1 MGIYAKLINLD
12 ELFESVST
20 PTTIVN
26 DLDSQTS
33 DQKKDINETIYTTN
47 GDVYNNVPTCQC
59 GEKKGKYRI
68 GSICSNCHT
77 PVSESIEEYLQS
89 LVWIRQPNGV
99 EKLINPQIW
108 LMLKR
113 KFTIGAFCTL
123 TYLTDNGVKFDKM
136 VLSNKKVMR
145 LKYQLVEAGLDQRGY
160 NHFIQNFDRYMEF
173 LFNSDVFKPKRKE
186 VDKLYNLIYLHKDKV
201 FTSYI
206 PIPNKSLL
214 IIEDTN
220 YGSFIDK
227 SLTLVLNAVRLMT
240 GIDRPDAISLTEKS
254 RENRVSKALNNI
266 SDYCMQTYKEL
277 FSPKP
282 GIFRKQIYGTRVDY
296 SFRTVISSLS
306 GKHRYDEIHIPWPVG
321 INVLYNHIVSKLLHR
336 GYSPTEAFSFINKY
350 NLEYNEEMETILKE
364 LINEAGPR
372 GIPCLGNRNPSLGRG
387 SIQRHYITKIKT
399 DPQDITTSISLLC
412 CPSYNSDRVLLTMHD
427 FTVLKKAY

>member
-12 ELFESVST
+12 DLFNSVST

-26 DLDSQTS
+26 DLESQTS

-68 GSICSNCHT
+68 GSLCNNCHT
-77 PVSESIEEYLQS
+77 TVTEPIEEYLQS
-89 LVWIRQPNGV
+89 LVWIRQPIGV
-99 EKLINPQIW
+99 EKLFNPQIW

-113 KFTIGAFCTL
+113 KFTIGNFCTI
-123 TYLTDNGVKFDKM
+123 TYLTDSGVKIDK
-136 VLSNKKVMR
+136 LTLANKKVIR
-145 LKYQLVEAGLDQRGY
+145 LKQQLDDHSLNVRSY
-160 NHFIQNFDRYMEF
+160 NHFVTNFDRYMEF

-186 VDKLYNLIYLHKDKV
+186 VDNLFNLIYTHKDKV
-201 FTSYI
+201 FTSHI

-220 YGSFIDK
+220 FGSFIDK

-240 GIDRPDAISLTEKS
+240 GIDREDSVPISDRHK
-254 RENRVSKALNNI
+254 ENRVSKALNNI
-266 SDYCMQTYKEL
+266 ADYCMQTYKEL

-306 GKHRYDEIHIPWPVG
+306 GKHRYDEIHIPWAVA
-321 INVLYNHIVSKLLHR
+321 INVLYNHIVSKLLKK
-336 GYSPTEAFSFINKY
+336 GYSPNEAFSFINTY
-350 NLEYNEEMETILKE
+350 NLEYNEEMESILNE
-364 LINEAGPR
+364 LIKEAGPR
-372 GIPCLGNRNPSLGRG
+372 GIPCLGNRNPSLGRS
-387 SIQRHYITKIKT
+387 SIQRHYITKVKT
-399 DPQDITTSISLLC
+399 RPQDFTTSISLLC
-412 CPSYNSDRVLLTMHD
+412 CVGYNAD
-427 FTVLKKAY
+427 FDGDDEIIN